1 MEIAILGT
9 VVFFSIALFFVMTI
23 QPIWSIVDCL
33 IDSEKSVVSKIV
45 WFIALFFTGILAG
58 LVYSIAGA
66 RSPSLRRA
74 TLLGVIL
81 SIFTGV
87 AACGLTF
94 GTEEGRQWLASAMEG
109 TELPGIDGL
118 PALEQF
124 SDEASDDSVETATV
138 SVASDHDVAELF
150 ANTDAEPLEEVED
163 SGEIESDAS
172 PDVVMPNLGKMS
184 ASMDALSKLMAGNAD
199 EALVSVNE
207 AIRLDATDL
216 DSYILRARVSKE
228 LGDTEA
234 FNKDLLHVIRTI
246 SENVNSGEASASEYH
261 QRAQALQE
269 FKKFDYAIKDLKKA
283 QELDPD
289 SENYAAQIKVIEL
302 QQKYGN

>member
-9 VVFFSIALFFVMTI
+9 VVFFSIALFFVLTI
-23 QPIWSIVDCL
+23 QPLWSIVDCL

-45 WFIALFFTGILAG
+45 WFFALFFTGVLAG
-58 LVYSIAGA
+58 LVYSIVGS

-74 TLLGVIL
+74 TLLGVIV
-81 SIFTGV
+81 SICTGV
-87 AACGLTF
+87 AAGGLAF

-109 TELPGIDGL
+109 TELPGMEGL
-118 PALEQF
+118 PAL
-124 SDEASDDSVETATV
+124 DELGLDDSAETAPV
-138 SVASDHDVAELF
+138 SVESDHLASELF
-150 ANTDAEPLEEVED
+150 ENVDAEPVVEVEGLAEEVESD
-163 SGEIESDAS
+163 SAA
-172 PDVVMPNLGKMS
+172 DVAMPNLDKMS
-184 ASMDALSKLMAGNAD
+184 ASMDALSKLMAGDAG

-207 AIRLDATDL
+207 AIRLDASDL
-216 DSYILRARVSKE
+216 DSYLLRARVNKE
-228 LGDTEA
+228 LGDTDA
-234 FNKDLLHVIRTI
+234 FNKDLLHVIRAT
-246 SENVNSGEASASEYH
+246 SEKVNQGDASASEYH

-289 SENYAAQIKVIEL
+289 SEIYSTQIKVIEL